1 LQCAGFAEGGDSG
14 LESDESDDLEAKSRA
29 IDEQK
34 LKAEEDAEEEL
45 QINIRSESDEFRL
58 PTAEVAC
65 LPLVPILSLFSV
77 SCLDDLFH
85 CITCCRS
92 WRKRHTD
99 HLTYQISKGGYQKVC
114 SSNNTV
120 PVYHISWLS
129 TIYYHPPPIGFVK
142 SRLYCAIVL

>member
-65 LPLVPILSLFSV
+65 LPLVPILSLCSV
-77 SCLDDLFH
+77 LVALMTYSVIPLHNLLQELEEEAH
-85 CITCCRS
+85 RPPNLPNL
-92 WRKRHTD
+92 KRR
-99 HLTYQISKGGYQKVC
+99 ISE
-114 SSNNTV
+114 SMF
-120 PVYHISWLS
+120 I
-129 TIYYHPPPIGFVK
+129 
-142 SRLYCAIVL
+142 